1 MLRELSEFPT
11 EPRKTRSIRAADAG
25 RVTGVEIDLHRLD
38 LRHRDLRIVDGDRR
52 RRLIGSLA
60 EIGQQVP
67 VVVIADGDRFVLID
81 GYLRVDAL
89 ARLQRDTAIATTWA
103 APEIDALVHHR
114 HLAVARRTAL
124 EDAWLLG
131 RLREHGLSMEQIARR
146 LCRSKSWVSHR
157 LGLLDALA
165 AAAQDRVRAGTVPPH
180 GAMRYLVPFARAN
193 KTQCEQLLARIGE
206 TRVSDRELA
215 ALYTAWKRAD
225 RSGKQRI
232 VDDPLLFLKAWAA
245 TQAAPNEP
253 DAAGSLLKDLTTL
266 AAIAWRASRRAK
278 DDGGP
283 VTAAVTRAHR
293 AASDAFAAL
302 GATLEEMHAGPDH
315 PTSHPD
321 PS

>member
-1 MLRELSEFPT
+1 
-11 EPRKTRSIRAADAG
+11 
-25 RVTGVEIDLHRLD
+25 VEIDLHQLD
-38 LRHRDLRIVDGDRR
+38 LRHRDLRIADSDRR

-89 ARLQRDTAIATTWA
+89 ARLQRDTAIATTWSE
-103 APEIDALVHHR
+103 PELDALVHHR
-114 HLAVARRTAL
+114 HLAVARRTAI

-131 RLREHGLSMEQIARR
+131 RLREHGLSMEQSARR

-157 LGLLDALA
+157 LGLVDALA
-165 AAAQDRVRAGTVPPH
+165 AATQDRVRAGTVPPH

-193 KTQCEQLLARIGE
+193 KTQCEQLLARLGE

-225 RSGKQRI
+225 RAGKQRL

-245 TQAAPNEP
+245 AQAAPP
-253 DAAGSLLKDLTTL
+253 DVHDTAGSLLKDLTTL

-315 PTSHPD
+315 SPSHPD

>member
-1 MLRELSEFPT
+1 
-11 EPRKTRSIRAADAG
+11 
-25 RVTGVEIDLHRLD
+25 VEIDLHQLD
-38 LRHRDLRIVDGDRR
+38 LRHRDLRIVDRERR

-60 EIGQQVP
+60 EVGQQVP
-67 VVVIADGDRFVLID
+67 VVVIAEGDRFVLID

-89 ARLQRDTAIATTWA
+89 TRLHRDTTIATTWPG
-103 APEIDALVHHR
+103 PEIDALVHHR

-131 RLREHGLSMEQIARR
+131 RLREHGLSMEQISRR

-193 KTQCEQLLARIGE
+193 QAQCERMLAQLGD
-206 TRVSDRELA
+206 TGVSDRELA
-215 ALYTAWKRAD
+215 ALYAAWKRAD
-225 RSGKQRI
+225 RAGQQRI

-245 TQAAPNEP
+245 TQTATGED

-278 DDGGP
+278 ADGGP
-283 VTAAVTRAHR
+283 LTAAVSRAHR
-293 AASDAFAAL
+293 AAREAFAAL
-302 GATLEEMHAGPDH
+302 GAALEEIHAGPD
-315 PTSHPD
+315 PTTSHPD

>member
-1 MLRELSEFPT
+1 M
-11 EPRKTRSIRAADAG
+11 
-25 RVTGVEIDLHRLD
+25 EIDLHQLD

-89 ARLQRDTAIATTWA
+89 ARLQRDTAIATTWSV
-103 APEIDALVHHR
+103 PELDALVHHR
-114 HLAVARRTAL
+114 HLAVARRTAI

-146 LCRSKSWVSHR
+146 LCRSKTWVSHR
-157 LGLLDALA
+157 LGLVDALA
-165 AAAQDRVRAGTVPPH
+165 AATQDRVRAGTVPPH

-206 TRVSDRELA
+206 TRVSDRELG

-225 RSGKQRI
+225 RAGKQRI

-245 TQAAPNEP
+245 AQAAPTDEH
-253 DAAGSLLKDLTTL
+253 AADSLLKDLTTL

-302 GATLEEMHAGPDH
+302 GATLEEIHAGPDH
-315 PTSHPD
+315 SPSHPD

>member
-1 MLRELSEFPT
+1 
-11 EPRKTRSIRAADAG
+11 
-25 RVTGVEIDLHRLD
+25 VEIDLHRLE
-38 LRHRDLRIVDGDRR
+38 LRHRDLRIVDSDRR

-67 VVVIADGDRFVLID
+67 VVVIANGDRFVLID

-89 ARLQRDTAIATTWA
+89 ARLQRDTALATAWSV
-103 APEIDALVHHR
+103 PELDALVHHR

-131 RLREHGLSMEQIARR
+131 RLREHGLSMDQIARR

-165 AAAQDRVRAGTVPPH
+165 ATAQERVRAGTVPPH

-193 KTQCEQLLARIGE
+193 KAQCEQLLARIGE
-206 TRVSDRELA
+206 TRVSDRELG
-215 ALYTAWKRAD
+215 ALYAAWKRAD
-225 RSGKQRI
+225 RAGKQRI

-245 TQAAPNEP
+245 SQASPSDEH

-266 AAIAWRASRRAK
+266 TAIAWRASRRAK

-283 VTAAVTRAHR
+283 LAAAVFRAHR

-302 GATLEEMHAGPDH
+302 GATLEEMHAGPD
-315 PTSHPD
+315 PTTSHPD

>member
-1 MLRELSEFPT
+1 M
-11 EPRKTRSIRAADAG
+11 
-25 RVTGVEIDLHRLD
+25 
-38 LRHRDLRIVDGDRR
+38 
-52 RRLIGSLA
+52 
-60 EIGQQVP
+60 
-67 VVVIADGDRFVLID
+67 VVIADGDRFVLID

-89 ARLQRDTAIATTWA
+89 ARLQRDTAIATTWSV
-103 APEIDALVHHR
+103 PELDALVHHR
-114 HLAVARRTAL
+114 HLAVARHTAI

-157 LGLLDALA
+157 LGLVDALA
-165 AAAQDRVRAGTVPPH
+165 AATQDRVRAGTVPPH

-193 KTQCEQLLARIGE
+193 KTQCERMLARIGE
-206 TRVSDRELA
+206 ARVSDRELA
-215 ALYTAWKRAD
+215 ALYSAWKRAD
-225 RSGKQRI
+225 RAGKQRI

-245 TQAAPNEP
+245 SQAASTDED
-253 DAAGSLLKDLTTL
+253 DATGSLLKDLTTL

-283 VTAAVTRAHR
+283 VTAVVTRAHR

-315 PTSHPD
+315 STSHPD

>member
-1 MLRELSEFPT
+1 M
-11 EPRKTRSIRAADAG
+11 
-25 RVTGVEIDLHRLD
+25 EIDLHQLD

-67 VVVIADGDRFVLID
+67 VVVIAEGDRFVLID

-89 ARLQRDTAIATTWA
+89 ARLHRDTAIATTWSV
-103 APEIDALVHHR
+103 PELDALVHHR
-114 HLAVARRTAL
+114 HLAVARCTAL

-131 RLREHGLSMEQIARR
+131 RLREHGWSMDQIARR

-193 KTQCEQLLARIGE
+193 KAQCERMLAQLGD

-215 ALYTAWKRAD
+215 ALYAAWKRAD
-225 RSGKQRI
+225 RAGKQRI

-245 TQAAPNEP
+245 AQATSSDG
-253 DAAGSLLKDLTTL
+253 DAATGSLLKDLTTL

-283 VTAAVTRAHR
+283 PTAAVTRAHR

-302 GATLEEMHAGPDH
+302 GATLEEMHAGPD
-315 PTSHPD
+315 PTTSHPD